1 MDDNSVDTLINNYMF
16 DLIPFNQMDAVIN
29 EFTRVLKPDGKL
41 VLVNMTKAEQF
52 GAGLYEKIY
61 QISPPFLGGCRGVQ
75 LSNLLADH
83 NFIIEN
89 KMMTYSVRL

>member
-1 MDDNSVDTLINNYMF
+1 MF

-52 GAGLYEKIY
+52 GAGLYERIY
-61 QISPPFLGGCRGVQ
+61 RIHPLSWAVAEGFSCQTFL
-75 LSNLLADH
+75 LSMGLRLKS
-83 NFIIEN
+83 EN
-89 KMMTYSVRL
+89 MFSKCCFH